1 MSERAPRFQQT
12 DTRGDTLVFRG
23 TAGTTIITVP
33 ATPSGRIIDEVF
45 IVNESNNRFLW
56 FYPSSDSQNYV
67 PIPPESAISFN
78 LRGLR
83 DHIRIRSESNVIP
96 YSIALNVEGEL

>member
-23 TAGTTIITVP
+23 TVGTTIITVP
-33 ATPSGRIIDEVF
+33 ATPSGKIIDEVF

-56 FYPSSDSQNYV
+56 FYPRLDSENYIAV
-67 PIPPESAISFN
+67 PPESAINFN
-78 LRGLR
+78 LRGMR
-83 DHIRIRSESNVIP
+83 ESIRIRAESGNVP
-96 YSIALNVEGEL
+96 YSVSLNVEGE